1 MANIALDIKANT
13 GKALGE
19 FKKLSRELD
28 NKFLVQGLKL
38 DVVKN
43 AFRQITKEFD
53 TALGD
58 QGFKTSESTNQL
70 QRNAAANLAA
80 LNKLGVDAAF
90 SITKNMTNSLRDL
103 QAQGEITN
111 EALKETLN
119 VAGFFDFSG
128 SDAQIAAQFD
138 SFSRRF
144 AKFATDTNDAFGK
157 SSAGQLQQVL
167 TGKASPDTLLNLDF
181 GAGGAGANVISKY
194 LREKAGGNIQ
204 NLSPEIRTQIA
215 EQLFRDI
222 RDDTTEV
229 GKVYKRATEQARI
242 DDPFRFLKREISSI
256 FSEKGVFGSLR
267 TLSEDAKFTNLSGDT
282 VPENVLQLSANL
294 LNVIF
299 NKNEGLFA
307 VLFKSLQDVFG
318 EGDPLAPIIGGIKL
332 LTRALRAVSRFFAS
346 DEFKSF
352 LEVFKPLADT
362 IRNIDVS
369 NITID
374 LDTIKGFI
382 GNIGNAIR
390 ELFNKSAEFI
400 RKLDTKAVSEVL
412 GTIIKELVKTIP
424 SLLNLV
430 FSSLG
435 KIIGV
440 LFDTINSSGGSATL
454 IYSAIIAGFVNFA
467 DKLFGGPGLVGR
479 IRNILLNSFSRLAAA
494 LRLGAGSGRG
504 ASRTNNQRVMDARA
518 NRVTGLFNNRV
529 IRSLNTIIRLLGGS
543 APLDP
548 SGRGRGGPRRGAPGR
563 DGRTASQRA
572 RNINRIRRSRRIT
585 GITSRIPGLRQ
596 LRSAQLAR
604 NFLGGAPRIPGA
616 SVLSQ
621 GRGLSVGRL
630 PGDYRNIPNRNNA
643 RIGSPA
649 SLFQERAP
657 RIPRPARFSNPVVPR
672 VPTVPRVPL
681 KPIVNPTA
689 FVPPA
694 APRFAAPRLPRV
706 PRVPSAGAGG
716 ILSRLGSTGRGV
728 TRGLSGGLR
737 RIPLLGT
744 LLSGLAIAS
753 IVGGPGASA
762 AEMEG
767 LTPEQKRE
775 QRRQDERG
783 KTRGVLGVLGG
794 VGGGAAGGAAL
805 GTLVGG
811 PVGTIIGGIIGGIVG
826 EEAVKFLSDP
836 IIDGIT
842 DFGKGVGSFFSGLW
856 KGTSQLFGDG
866 WKAVTNFFGPEGP
879 IQSTFKFVVELPG
892 KMVGGIKEGF
902 EAIRDKV
909 VGLPAT
915 LWKSITEG
923 FTGKQPEAPT
933 PERFLGGVGRGMTLV
948 GENGPELVNL
958 GSGSVVTPMT
968 SFAGLG
974 LNRGG
979 SSGQTTNNVV
989 INVNAPGA
997 DEFADQ
1003 LSVQVIEKLDEM
1015 LEEQKT
1021 LQGK

>member
-494 LRLGAGSGRG
+494 LRLGAGSGVG

-548 SGRGRGGPRRGAPGR
+548 SGRGRDGPRRGAPGR

-616 SVLSQ
+616 SILSQ
-621 GRGLSVGRL
+621 GRSLSVGRL

-649 SLFQERAP
+649 GLFQERAP
-657 RIPRPARFSNPVVPR
+657 RIPRPAQFRSPVIPR
-672 VPTVPRVPL
+672 IPTVPRVP
-681 KPIVNPTA
+681 PVN
-689 FVPPA
+689 V
-694 APRFAAPRLPRV
+694 
-706 PRVPSAGAGG
+706 GG
-716 ILSRLGSTGRGV
+716 GLLGRLGGAGRGV
-728 TRGLSGGLR
+728 ARGLSGGLR
-737 RIPLLGT
+737 RVPLLGT
-744 LLSGLAIAS
+744 LLAGVSIAS
-753 IVGGPGASA
+753 ILGGGGANA

-794 VGGGAAGGAAL
+794 VAGGAAGGAAL

-811 PVGTIIGGIIGGIVG
+811 PVGTVIGGVIGGIVG
-826 EEAVKFLSDP
+826 EEAVKLLSDP

-866 WKAVTNFFGPEGP
+866 WKAVTSFFGPEGP

-892 KMVGGIKEGF
+892 KMVEGIKEGF

-923 FTGKQPEAPT
+923 FTGKQPKASET
-933 PERFLGGVGRGMTLV
+933 DGKFLGGVGSGMTLV

-974 LNRGG
+974 LSQRG
-979 SSGQTTNNVV
+979 STSQPINNIV

-997 DEFADQ
+997 DEFAEQ
-1003 LSVQVIEKLDEM
+1003 LSFDVIKKLDEM
-1015 LEEQKT
+1015 LEEEKT
-1021 LQGK
+1021 LQKK

>member
-1 MANIALDIKANT
+1 MANISLDIKANT
-13 GKALGE
+13 SKALGE

-80 LNKLGVDAAF
+80 LNKLGIDAAF

-103 QAQGEITN
+103 EAQGEITN

-167 TGKASPDTLLNLDF
+167 TGKASIDSLLNLDF

-194 LREKAGGNIQ
+194 LRERAGGNIQ

-215 EQLFRDI
+215 EQLLKDI
-222 RDDTTEV
+222 KDDTTEV
-229 GKVYKRATEQARI
+229 GEVYKKATEQARI

-256 FSEKGVFGSLR
+256 FSSKGVFGNLR
-267 TLSEDAKFTNLSGDT
+267 TLSEDATFKNLNEQS
-282 VPENVLQLSANL
+282 VPENVLQLTANL
-294 LNVIF
+294 LNTIF
-299 NKNEGLFA
+299 NKDKGLFA

-352 LEVFKPLADT
+352 LEIFKPLADT

-400 RKLDTKAVSEVL
+400 RNLDTKAVSEVL
-412 GTIIKELVKTIP
+412 GTIIRELVKTIP

-435 KIIGV
+435 KVIGV

-479 IRNILLNSFSRLAAA
+479 IRNVLLNSFSRLAAT
-494 LRLGAGSGRG
+494 LGLGARAGLGG
-504 ASRTNNQRVMDARA
+504 SRTGSQRVMDART

-548 SGRGRGGPRRGAPGR
+548 SGRGRDGPRRGAPGR

-604 NFLGGAPRIPGA
+604 NFLGGASRIPGA
-616 SVLSQ
+616 SILSQ
-621 GRGLSVGRL
+621 GRSSSVGRL

-649 SLFQERAP
+649 GLFQERAP
-657 RIPRPARFSNPVVPR
+657 RIPRPAQFRSPVIPR
-672 VPTVPRVPL
+672 IPTVPRVP
-681 KPIVNPTA
+681 PVN
-689 FVPPA
+689 VGGG
-694 APRFAAPRLPRV
+694 LLGKLG
-706 PRVPSAGAGG
+706 GA
-716 ILSRLGSTGRGV
+716 GRGV
-728 TRGLSGGLR
+728 ARGLGGGLR
-737 RIPLLGT
+737 RVPLLGT
-744 LLSGLAIAS
+744 LLAGVSIAS
-753 IVGGPGASA
+753 ILGGGGANA

-794 VGGGAAGGAAL
+794 VAGGAAGGAAL

-892 KMVGGIKEGF
+892 KMAGGIKEGF

-923 FTGKQPEAPT
+923 FTGKQPEASET
-933 PERFLGGVGRGMTLV
+933 DGKFLGGVGSGMTLV

-974 LNRGG
+974 LSQGG
-979 SSGQTTNNVV
+979 STSQPINNIV

-997 DEFADQ
+997 DEFAEQ
-1003 LSVQVIEKLDEM
+1003 LSFDVIKRLDEM
-1015 LEEQKT
+1015 LEEEKT
-1021 LQGK
+1021 LQRR

>member
-13 GKALGE
+13 SKALGE
-19 FKKLSRELD
+19 FKKLSSSLD

-53 TALGD
+53 TAIGD
-58 QGFKTSESTNQL
+58 QGFKTAESTGQL
-70 QRNAAANLAA
+70 QRSLQLQLGTLRKFNDTV
-80 LNKLGVDAAF
+80 NKEVSD
-90 SITKNMTNSLRDL
+90 SIFGLLSDLRERGTIT
-103 QAQGEITN
+103 GET
-111 EALKETLN
+111 LKETLDIS
-119 VAGFFDFSG
+119 ALLDFEGTTEQRKKGFK
-128 SDAQIAAQFD
+128 DA
-138 SFSRRF
+138 
-144 AKFATDTNDAFGK
+144 TNDIALFIQQSKDLFGGSEAELIRK
-157 SSAGQLQQVL
+157 GISGALSV
-167 TGKASPDTLLNLDF
+167 DDLLNLNLTSAGASGNKFKLTLTKYADALRSTDPSARTEAYLKVIRELQADPEYQKAFKDIKPISALFREIGGLFEPTKGLF
-181 GAGGAGANVISKY
+181 GA
-194 LREKAGGNIQ
+194 LRSIG
-204 NLSPEIRTQIA
+204 P
-215 EQLFRDI
+215 DI
-222 RDDTTEV
+222 
-229 GKVYKRATEQARI
+229 K
-242 DDPFRFLKREISSI
+242 
-256 FSEKGVFGSLR
+256 
-267 TLSEDAKFTNLSGDT
+267 NLSGRT
-282 VPENVLQLSANL
+282 VDRNL
-294 LNVIF
+294 LQVTAKLLGTIF
-299 NKNEGLFA
+299 DREKGLFA
-307 VLFKSLQDVFG
+307 ALFKSLKEIFG
-318 EGDPLAPIIGGIKL
+318 TGDPLNVI
-332 LTRALRAVSRFFAS
+332 LTGVEFLTSVLEKVRDFFAS
-346 DEFKSF
+346 PAFKNF
-352 LEVFKPLADT
+352 LKVFTPIADA
-362 IRNIDVS
+362 IRNLDVS
-369 NITID
+369 NITFD

-435 KIIGV
+435 KVVGV

-467 DKLFGGPGLVGR
+467 DKLFGGPGLIGR
-479 IRNILLNSFSRLAAA
+479 LRNVLLSAFGGFAR
-494 LRLGAGSGRG
+494 RLGIGSGTGFG
-504 ASRTNNQRVMDARA
+504 ASRTGTQRALDSQKTRRESIFRA
-518 NRVTGLFNNRV
+518 GITSR
-529 IRSLNTIIRLLGGS
+529 LNSVIRLLGGQAS
-543 APLDP
+543 PGDF
-548 SGRGRGGPRRGAPGR
+548 GRGRGGPRRGTPGR

-572 RNINRIRRSRRIT
+572 RDIARIRNNSRIPAPRIPVSRRSGPAGLIRNFVQR
-585 GITSRIPGLRQ
+585 TSRIPAVSSAIRNPLMGLNRNFRTN
-596 LRSAQLAR
+596 RSAYTRPIGPLSLNSEDDWARRGRLDPRSMGGGTLYSPRLESSVRPSRFSQARDGVR
-604 NFLGGAPRIPGA
+604 NFGGGISQGVNQRLRGGFGMNKGNALNKALIGTPRADVAARFGSRFGTRGI
-616 SVLSQ
+616 L
-621 GRGLSVGRL
+621 GRGLR
-630 PGDYRNIPNRNNA
+630 
-643 RIGSPA
+643 
-649 SLFQERAP
+649 
-657 RIPRPARFSNPVVPR
+657 R
-672 VPTVPRVPL
+672 V
-681 KPIVNPTA
+681 
-689 FVPPA
+689 
-694 APRFAAPRLPRV
+694 
-706 PRVPSAGAGG
+706 
-716 ILSRLGSTGRGV
+716 
-728 TRGLSGGLR
+728 
-737 RIPLLGT
+737 PLLGT
-744 LLSGLAIAS
+744 LLAGAGIAAALS
-753 IVGGPGASA
+753 TPGASA

-794 VGGGAAGGAAL
+794 VAGGAAGGAAL

-892 KMVGGIKEGF
+892 KMVGGIKKGF

-923 FTGKQPEAPT
+923 FTGKQPEAST
-933 PERFLGGVGRGMTLV
+933 TDKKFLGGVGRGMTLV

-1015 LEEQKT
+1015 LEEQKA